1 MQVMSSSLPT
11 PKKQV
16 LPRTVTR
23 GESREGDTPQKTVID
38 YLRATFDKP
47 KFSMNTL
54 IFLLSDY
61 MQTDITGLET
71 GKGLHGFK
79 ETIRLDARI
88 DDEKVQIGYIA
99 FGGDSQK
106 GRYMLDLTGKACG
119 LVKDWYSM
127 QNLLEELNA
136 TLTRVDIALDFL
148 EGEKTIKHARYYLKR
163 GDFTTSG
170 RTPKSSVNGDWLGKQ
185 EGRTLYVGNISY
197 GKQLCVYEKGKEL
210 GDLQSP
216 WTRFELRLGNKDRVI
231 PFEVL
236 TSPDQYYSGAYP
248 ALEKIIKSGKSQRIE
263 TITKE
268 KKISLISLLFHLRRC
283 YGKVFSTVKH
293 LDHIDMSELIESIT
307 VKGMPTRLEANA
319 FDVPTPWIHI
329 KDGLHQRLRMQ

>member
-1 MQVMSSSLPT
+1 MISMSSSLQTAKKART
-11 PKKQV
+11 PR
-16 LPRTVTR
+16 LVTR
-23 GESREGDTPQKTVID
+23 GESIEGDTLQKTVID
-38 YLRATFDKP
+38 YFRATFDKP
-47 KFSMNTL
+47 KFSMTTL

-61 MQTDITGLET
+61 MQTDITGVET

-79 ETIRLDARI
+79 QTIRLDAHI
-88 DDEKVQIGYIA
+88 DDELVQIGYIA
-99 FGGDSQK
+99 FGGDTQK

-119 LVKDWYSM
+119 LVKDWHSM
-127 QNLLEELNA
+127 QNLVEELNA
-136 TLTRVDIALDFL
+136 TITRVDIALDFL
-148 EGEKTIKHARYYLKR
+148 EGEKTIKNAVYYLNR
-163 GDFTTSG
+163 GDFTTNG
-170 RTPKSSVNGDWLGKQ
+170 RKPKSSVNGDWLAKK

-210 GDLQSP
+210 GDLKSP
-216 WTRFELRLGNKDRVI
+216 WTRFELRLGSKDRVI
-231 PFEVL
+231 PFDVL
-236 TSPDQYYSGAYP
+236 TSPDQYYAGAYP
-248 ALEKIIKSGKSQRIE
+248 ALEKLIKSGQSQRIN

-293 LDHIDMSELIESIT
+293 LEHIDMSELIESIT

-319 FDVPTPWIHI
+319 LDVPTPWMHI